1 MKAYNHTYFW
11 GKIKYFKQKP
21 NPGKEAD
28 RPHSH
33 CCEERK
39 LEQPLWSTVWRILKK
54 LKIGPYDLS
63 SRLTVKASKRLDSAV
78 HIGLRGY
85 IQKEP
90 LQCLGHNPTA
100 VILYKVHAFRYAKE
114 LSYSNEQT
122 LHFQ

>member
-1 MKAYNHTYFW
+1 MVNVFFKNYFKIIKAYNHTYFW

-63 SRLTVKASKRLDSAV
+63 SHGEGFKAPRLSCAHGFKRIHSKGASSMLRTQPNRSDS
-78 HIGLRGY
+78 I
-85 IQKEP
+85 
-90 LQCLGHNPTA
+90 
-100 VILYKVHAFRYAKE
+100 
-114 LSYSNEQT
+114 
-122 LHFQ
+122 